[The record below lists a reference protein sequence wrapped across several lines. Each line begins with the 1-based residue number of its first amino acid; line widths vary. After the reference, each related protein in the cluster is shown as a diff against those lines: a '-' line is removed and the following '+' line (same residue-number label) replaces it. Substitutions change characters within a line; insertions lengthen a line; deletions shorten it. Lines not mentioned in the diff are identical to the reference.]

1 MIELTPLAR
10 PYAKAMF
17 AAAIEDSSL
26 ESTSKELEIIALA
39 ANSPKVTGAIENPS
53 LSRKQVV
60 DLLLDLFDSEI
71 SDKSKKLLAILAENK
86 RLNLFKT
93 IFVIYTELVQ
103 EHNNQSSVEVFVASK
118 PSQEAQSS
126 IEEKLQLKYG
136 NDAKITFSED
146 PKMMGGLA
154 IKVGDETLDLSI
166 RGKVNKLVNQLNF

>member
-26 ESTSKELEIIALA
+26 ESTSKELETIALA

-60 DLLLDLFDSEI
+60 DLLLDLFDGEI

-86 RLNLFKT
+86 RLNLLKQFLLF
-93 IFVIYTELVQ
+93 I
-103 EHNNQSSVEVFVASK
+103 QSSCKNIITKAPLRFLLPQNLVK
-118 PSQEAQSS
+118 RPNP
-126 IEEKLQLKYG
+126 QLKKSF
-136 NDAKITFSED
+136 N
-146 PKMMGGLA
+146 
-154 IKVGDETLDLSI
+154 
-166 RGKVNKLVNQLNF
+166 

>member
-26 ESTSKELEIIALA
+26 ESTSKELETIALA
-39 ANSPKVTGAIENPS
+39 ANSPEVAGAIENPS

-93 IFVIYTELVQ
+93 IFRYLYRARARTQQPKLLLRFLLPQNLVKRP
-103 EHNNQSSVEVFVASK
+103 N
-118 PSQEAQSS
+118 P
-126 IEEKLQLKYG
+126 QLKKSF
-136 NDAKITFSED
+136 N
-146 PKMMGGLA
+146 
-154 IKVGDETLDLSI
+154 
-166 RGKVNKLVNQLNF
+166 